1 MRRQILL
8 LTRTSLSLSLL
19 LGVTVKAIE
28 MATPSAPWIAGE
40 VVTETWISKSSDPD
54 SFALV
59 MNGNGA
65 KTLLIE
71 ELVATSLGAYTFAVP
86 NITGYVIRQ

>member
-1 MRRQILL
+1 MGRQILL
-8 LTRTSLSLSLL
+8 LTRTSLSPSLL
-19 LGVTVKAIE
+19 LGVTVKAIG

-59 MNGNGA
+59 MNGNGE
-65 KTLLIE
+65 TLLIE

>member
-40 VVTETWISKSSDPD
+40 VVTETWTSKSSDPD

-59 MNGNGA
+59 MNGDGE
-65 KTLLIE
+65 TLLIE

>member
-59 MNGNGA
+59 MNGNGE
-65 KTLLIE
+65 TLLIE